1 MINHLQLLDLYHSP
15 EILIFV
21 VGIFWLILGKLRLH
35 NYIQAVFTDH
45 VQYCTL
51 CVPKSLVASNIGGV
65 EKSKILR
72 LQLTLEA
79 I

>member
-35 NYIQAVFTDH
+35 IYK
-45 VQYCTL
+45 L
-51 CVPKSLVASNIGGV
+51 CSLIMFNTAHSVCPKAWLLR
-65 EKSKILR
+65 ILEE
-72 LQLTLEA
+72 LKNPKF
-79 I
+79 